1 MRRLGQAGFAGP
13 FRLMATDEILVLG
26 FKLWSQW
33 NCFLGA
39 LGLLWSLPTVI
50 GSWVGLRRPE
60 HILWKGLGLDLPRN
74 LWSGAASRV
83 CRRRGQSP
91 LLEPSRKGVR

>member
-1 MRRLGQAGFAGP
+1 
-13 FRLMATDEILVLG
+13 MAADEIIVLG

-60 HILWKGLGLDLPRN
+60 HYGRDRDWIYPGICGQGLPKGCAG
-74 LWSGAASRV
+74 
-83 CRRRGQSP
+83 RGENP
-91 LLEPSRKGVR
+91 LLVPIMKRVA